1 MIPAL
6 MQQLLPRIGFAWAVR
21 VVGFVMLVNAVVT
34 SLFIRTRLPPRRTG
48 PIVEWA
54 AFKELPYVLFALG
67 MFLNFWGLYFAFYY
81 VSRRTFDARGTC
93 VLIPVSSWAPTDEM

>member
-21 VVGFVMLVNAVVT
+21 VVGFVMLVNAMVT
-34 SLFIRTRLPPRRTG
+34 SLFIRTRMPPRRTG
-48 PIVEWA
+48 PIIEWA
-54 AFKELPYVLFALG
+54 AFKELSYVLFALG

-81 VSRRTFDARGTC
+81 VSR
-93 VLIPVSSWAPTDEM
+93 